1 MTWFLCPGRCAGLLQ
16 RRSQRLPALRGSNQR
31 VATPDTYF
39 RPPGRPCRKESQTVS
54 LIPFRI
60 LWIASAVGC
69 QSTHARLRSPRLLQ
83 GNQPP
88 CLQKPLE
95 PETAAGQPAPLRLQ
109 KLLEP
114 ETAQGNQPPRLQKF
128 LDLFTE
134 GNRPTRFYRTAR
146 DCCRATSPRVYKSS
160 SKAGPL
166 GTTSPTAI
174 QISPFIEVKKLNYP
188 SRHALRNQGTTPGSY
203 EGNRPSSPHR
213 SSSSAGG

>member
-1 MTWFLCPGRCAGLLQ
+1 MDRVGSGL
-16 RRSQRLPALRGSNQR
+16 S
-31 VATPDTYF
+31 
-39 RPPGRPCRKESQTVS
+39 
-54 LIPFRI
+54 I
-60 LWIASAVGC
+60 
-69 QSTHARLRSPRLLQ
+69 HARASP
-83 GNQPP
+83 
-88 CLQKPLE
+88 E
-95 PETAAGQPAPLRLQ
+95 PETTAGQPAPLASTKAPGTRDC
-109 KLLEP
+109 
-114 ETAQGNQPPRLQKF
+114 AGQPAPLRLQKF